1 MSWISEHKGDL
12 KRLVPT
18 LMKVGCV
25 GFGGGSALIPVLHQE
40 AVENEHLIS
49 EDNFNKDVVVATIT
63 PGALPVE
70 ISAGIGRELAGVPGM
85 VLGATSIALPGVLMV
100 VMVCSLLASFGD
112 VLTRQINFLAI
123 GVSGYIIAVLFDYVE
138 ATMRIE
144 RQSQT
149 WRYGLPIIILV
160 FVLTCGKQ
168 LHRLL
173 ELSSDYITVFGISTV
188 NMMAVALFMIFWTRG
203 QFTKR
208 RVIPAALI
216 AFVYCLSLG
225 GLSGLANGVFDIAW
239 LRNVLRVVMVV
250 MSVYGIGYS
259 FGASSKTASSSNGRS
274 GLKRTLAE
282 SGVCFGI
289 IAIAVAIAMV
299 VAGLQGGEYT
309 SKGCLS
315 SILSFGGGDAYLA
328 IAGGM
333 FVSGG
338 MVAYQSFYSIL
349 VPVANASPGSI
360 LCEVLSGV
368 GYFLGLGITGSIWG
382 GYLVAL
388 CGFMCSIAMS
398 CITFSLV
405 NYLYERFEDLSIL
418 DSLKRL
424 IRPIISGL
432 LLTVVLG
439 FLYNCLSMGNNASWP
454 GWIAVAMC
462 VVLALLNRHVGK
474 RFAVKPLYMV
484 FGSAVITVVLCNIMG
499 TVF

>member
-1 MSWISEHKGDL
+1 
-12 KRLVPT
+12 
-18 LMKVGCV
+18 
-25 GFGGGSALIPVLHQE
+25 
-40 AVENEHLIS
+40 
-49 EDNFNKDVVVATIT
+49 
-63 PGALPVE
+63 
-70 ISAGIGRELAGVPGM
+70 
-85 VLGATSIALPGVLMV
+85 
-100 VMVCSLLASFGD
+100 
-112 VLTRQINFLAI
+112 
-123 GVSGYIIAVLFDYVE
+123 
-138 ATMRIE
+138 
-144 RQSQT
+144 
-149 WRYGLPIIILV
+149 
-160 FVLTCGKQ
+160 
-168 LHRLL
+168 
-173 ELSSDYITVFGISTV
+173 
-188 NMMAVALFMIFWTRG
+188 
-203 QFTKR
+203 
-208 RVIPAALI
+208 
-216 AFVYCLSLG
+216 
-225 GLSGLANGVFDIAW
+225 
-239 LRNVLRVVMVV
+239 
-250 MSVYGIGYS
+250 
-259 FGASSKTASSSNGRS
+259 
-274 GLKRTLAE
+274 
-282 SGVCFGI
+282 
-289 IAIAVAIAMV
+289 
-299 VAGLQGGEYT
+299 
-309 SKGCLS
+309 
-315 SILSFGGGDAYLA
+315 
-328 IAGGM
+328 M

>member
-299 VAGLQGGEYT
+299 VAGL
-309 SKGCLS
+309 
-315 SILSFGGGDAYLA
+315 
-328 IAGGM
+328 
-333 FVSGG
+333 
-338 MVAYQSFYSIL
+338 
-349 VPVANASPGSI
+349 
-360 LCEVLSGV
+360 
-368 GYFLGLGITGSIWG
+368 
-382 GYLVAL
+382 
-388 CGFMCSIAMS
+388 
-398 CITFSLV
+398 
-405 NYLYERFEDLSIL
+405 
-418 DSLKRL
+418 
-424 IRPIISGL
+424 
-432 LLTVVLG
+432 
-439 FLYNCLSMGNNASWP
+439 
-454 GWIAVAMC
+454 
-462 VVLALLNRHVGK
+462 
-474 RFAVKPLYMV
+474 
-484 FGSAVITVVLCNIMG
+484 
-499 TVF
+499 

>member
-1 MSWISEHKGDL
+1 
-12 KRLVPT
+12 
-18 LMKVGCV
+18 MKVGCV

-40 AVENEHLIS
+40 AVESEQLIS

-100 VMVCSLLASFGD
+100 VLVCSLLASFGD
-112 VLTRQINFLAI
+112 VLTRQINYLAI

-144 RQSQT
+144 RQSQK
-149 WRYGLPIIILV
+149 WRYGLPIIVLV

-173 ELSSDYITVFGISTV
+173 ELPGDYITVFGISTV

-203 QFTKR
+203 QFTKQ

-216 AFVYCLSLG
+216 ALVYCLSLG
-225 GLSGLANGVFDIAW
+225 GLSGLARGLFDINW
-239 LRNVLRVVMVV
+239 LRTVLRVVMVV

-259 FGASSKTASSSNGRS
+259 FGASSRTAKQGD
-274 GLKRTLAE
+274 GLKGAKTLLAE
-282 SGVCFGI
+282 VGVCLGI
-289 IAIAVAIAMV
+289 IAIASSIAVLV
-299 VAGLQGGEYT
+299 VGLQGGEYAY
-309 SKGCLS
+309 KGCLS

-338 MVAYQSFYSIL
+338 LVAYQSFYSIL

-368 GYFLGLGITGSIWG
+368 GYFLGYGITGTIWG
-382 GYLVAL
+382 GYMLAL

-398 CITFSLV
+398 CITFSSV

-418 DSLKRL
+418 DSLKRM

-439 FLYNCLSMGNNASWP
+439 FLYNCLSMGHNASWP
-454 GWIAVAMC
+454 GWIAVGLC
-462 VVLALLNRHVGK
+462 VVLAFANRHVGK
-474 RFAVKPLYMV
+474 HFSVKPLYMV
-484 FGSAVITVVLCNIMG
+484 FGSAAISVAFCNVLGM
-499 TVF
+499 VF

>member
-1 MSWISEHKGDL
+1 MSWLSEHKAGIR
-12 KRLVPT
+12 RLVPT

-40 AVENEHLIS
+40 AVEREQLIS
-49 EDNFNKDVVVATIT
+49 EDDFNKDVVVATIT

-85 VLGATSIALPGVLMV
+85 VLGATSIAFPGVLV
-100 VMVCSLLASFGD
+100 VVLVCSLLASFGD
-112 VLTRQINFLAI
+112 ILTQQINFLAI
-123 GVSGYIIAVLFDYVE
+123 GVSGYIIAVLFGYVE
-138 ATMRIE
+138 DTMRIE
-144 RQSQT
+144 RQSQR

-160 FVLTCGKQ
+160 FALTCGKQ

-188 NMMAVALFMIFWTRG
+188 NMMAVALFVIFWTRG
-203 QFTKR
+203 QFTKQR
-208 RVIPAALI
+208 LIPAALI
-216 AFVYCLSLG
+216 SLAYCLSLG
-225 GLSGLANGVFDIAW
+225 GLSGLINGLLDINW
-239 LRNVLRVVMVV
+239 LRNVLRAVMLA
-250 MSVYGIGYS
+250 MSAYGIWCS
-259 FGASSKTASSSNGRS
+259 FKASRS
-274 GLKRTLAE
+274 EVSLSPRRTVVEFAACL
-282 SGVCFGI
+282 GI
-289 IAIAVAIAMV
+289 IAMAAALSMV
-299 VAGLQGGEYT
+299 VGVDGPVYVY
-309 SKGCLS
+309 KGCLS

-338 MVAYQSFYSIL
+338 MIAYQAFYSIL

-382 GYLVAL
+382 GYLLAL
-388 CGFMCSIAMS
+388 CGFACSIAMS
-398 CITFSLV
+398 CITFSVV
-405 NYLYERFEDLSIL
+405 NFLYERFEDLSIL

-454 GWIAVAMC
+454 GWIAVGLC
-462 VVLALLNRHVGK
+462 VALAYANWHVGK
-474 RFAVKPLYMV
+474 HFSVKPLYMV
-484 FGSAVITVVLCNIMG
+484 FGSAAFSVVVCNVLGI
-499 TVF
+499 VF

>member
-1 MSWISEHKGDL
+1 
-12 KRLVPT
+12 
-18 LMKVGCV
+18 MKVGCV

-40 AVENEHLIS
+40 AVEKEHLVS
-49 EDNFNKDVVVATIT
+49 EDDFNKDVVVATIT

-85 VLGATSIALPGVLMV
+85 VLGATSIALPGVVMV
-100 VMVCSLLASFGD
+100 VLVCSLLASFGD

-138 ATMRIE
+138 STMRIE
-144 RQSQT
+144 RQNQT
-149 WRYGLPIIILV
+149 WRYGLPVILLV
-160 FVLTCGKQ
+160 FFLTCGKQ

-188 NMMAVALFMIFWTRG
+188 NMMAVALFLIFWTRG
-203 QFTKR
+203 RFVKR
-208 RVIPAALI
+208 RLVPAVAIAL
-216 AFVYCLSLG
+216 VYCLSLG
-225 GLSGLANGVFDIAW
+225 GLSGLARGIFDINW
-239 LRNVLRVVMVV
+239 LRTCLRVVMLA
-250 MSVYGIGYS
+250 MSAYGIWQS
-259 FGASSKTASSSNGRS
+259 FRASKSQVRLSPKRMLSECGA
-274 GLKRTLAE
+274 GLA
-282 SGVCFGI
+282 I
-289 IAIAVAIAMV
+289 IALSAIVSLAV
-299 VAGLQGGEYT
+299 GLEGPEYVY
-309 SKGCLS
+309 KGCLS

-338 MVAYQSFYSIL
+338 LIAYQAFYSIL

-388 CGFMCSIAMS
+388 CGFACSIAMS
-398 CITFSLV
+398 CITFSAV
-405 NYLYERFEDLSIL
+405 NFLYERFEDLSIL

-439 FLYNCLSMGNNASWP
+439 FLYNCLSMGNAAAWP
-454 GWIAVAMC
+454 GWIAVGLC
-462 VVLALLNRHVGK
+462 VVLAFANRHVGK
-474 RFAVKPLYMV
+474 RFALKPLYMV
-484 FGSAVITVVLCNIMG
+484 FGSAVVSIAVCNLLGMIY
-499 TVF
+499 